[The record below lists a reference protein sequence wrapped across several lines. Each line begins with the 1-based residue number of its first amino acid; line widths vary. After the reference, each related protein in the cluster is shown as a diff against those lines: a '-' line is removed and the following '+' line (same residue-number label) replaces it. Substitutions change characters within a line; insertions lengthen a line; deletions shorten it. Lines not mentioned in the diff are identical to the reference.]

1 MTGGGSCIKGAIELA
16 EMCFEMP
23 VRQGYVHQISGMVEA
38 TANPSL
44 ATGVGLLLHGF
55 QQQYEG
61 GYNVA
66 VLNDSSK
73 GVWKRMKAWFHG
85 NF

>member
-1 MTGGGSCIKGAIELA
+1 MVVLAIKGAIELA

-23 VRQGYVHQISGMVEA
+23 VRQGCAHHVSGLAEA

-61 GYNVA
+61 GYNVP
-66 VLNDSSK
+66 VLSDNSK
-73 GVWKRMKAWFHG
+73 KMWARMKEWFQG